1 MRRKILTIFLSLV
14 LLISFSFQGEAKEF
28 TSQRKGLDVMFAID
42 SSGSMVS
49 NDPGRVGLSM
59 VKALIDTVHI
69 ENIRIGFTAY
79 SDQIWSVCSPV
90 PIEEASAREELKRS
104 LDQIP
109 YSGDTDM
116 GLGIKTALEAMQEE
130 AGRNRVL
137 VVISDGETDLPRS
150 SQRTEEQSM
159 ETRDLVAPRSAA
171 TSGYRY
177 MPSLSGST
185 AEAGTACLILY
196 SRPAENPS
204 R

>member
-79 SDQIWSVCSPV
+79 SDQSWSFCSPV
-90 PIEEASAREELKRS
+90 P
-104 LDQIP
+104 
-109 YSGDTDM
+109 
-116 GLGIKTALEAMQEE
+116 LE
-130 AGRNRVL
+130 
-137 VVISDGETDLPRS
+137 
-150 SQRTEEQSM
+150 
-159 ETRDLVAPRSAA
+159 
-171 TSGYRY
+171 
-177 MPSLSGST
+177 
-185 AEAGTACLILY
+185 
-196 SRPAENPS
+196 
-204 R
+204 